1 MGGNG
6 SFLSGITN
14 FEDGRNYKTVS
25 SIGNNIKI
33 LETKNPNNSLKLPE
47 ESRTP
52 NRTYATFYRNGKGL
66 KEIAE
71 YGPDGKRL
79 NSIHL
84 QDHKGLGPHWHPWK
98 NSGQVE
104 NEAYK
109 LTDEMKSLINKI
121 INFKK

>member
-6 SFLSGITN
+6 SFFSGITN
-14 FEDGRNYKTVS
+14 FEDGRTYKTIL
-25 SIGNNIKI
+25 SIGDNIKI
-33 LETKNPNNSLKLPE
+33 LETKNSHNSLKLPE
-47 ESRTP
+47 ESHTP

-71 YGPDGKRL
+71 YGPDGKRI

-98 NSGQVE
+98 DGGQVE
-104 NEAYK
+104 NAAYE
-109 LTDEMKSLINKI
+109 LTDRMKSIINKI